1 MSFTFFQISALIT
14 AFVSFFLGISVY
26 SRDRKSRINL
36 FWLFIS
42 FSISMWSM
50 GLFGVVFSEDR
61 TNAWFWQHVL
71 DVGGIMIPVLYFTF
85 VLYLLKKEK
94 EFLRT
99 IVLSW
104 IVGIILIVLS
114 FTKLFKTDISSKF
127 GLNYWIDPG
136 KLYFLFPLIFTFF
149 IALSTFVIIKIYY
162 QTHDA
167 ILRRQLKWLLFA
179 QVFGFGGGITNFF
192 PQLFNLYPFGN
203 YLVILYV
210 VCISYAAIQHRLFN
224 IRLIATEMLVFAVWV
239 FLLVKVAFSKDQ
251 VDLIINGGL
260 LILVFIA
267 GGLLIRS
274 VWKEVKQR
282 EKMEQ
287 MAKELERAYNVEKEA
302 RAKIQELD
310 EAKTQF
316 LMATQHHFRTPLTSM
331 RGYIDLILTGT
342 YGKISPKV
350 KEAVLKLETSTIRLI
365 RIVNELLD
373 VSQFQLGKKV
383 VSLEAGIRIEPILK
397 EVLDEL
403 KFTAKSK
410 GIYLKFERPE
420 NPLPPAMADVE
431 KLKVALYN
439 IIDNGIK
446 YTNKGGITIRC
457 RVLDNEL
464 EIMSKDTGIGIT
476 PEEKGGLFAGIFERG
491 KEAKK
496 VFTTGRGIGLYI
508 SGQIIKAHNGK
519 VWVESE
525 GRGKGSTFH
534 IRLPLS

>member
-1 MSFTFFQISALIT
+1 MYLFVISSFLTAGTSFLLGLFVLLSKLEIRKLWFLTTLCISI
-14 AFVSFFLGISVY
+14 
-26 SRDRKSRINL
+26 
-36 FWLFIS
+36 WS
-42 FSISMWSM
+42 FSLGMEVSSTSYEIAFLWNRFLNLGAIFMPIFFYNFIT
-50 GLFGVVFSEDR
+50 LFLKV
-61 TNAWFWQHVL
+61 N
-71 DVGGIMIPVLYFTF
+71 
-85 VLYLLKKEK
+85 KKEK
-94 EFLRT
+94 
-99 IVLSW
+99 
-104 IVGIILIVLS
+104 ILV
-114 FTKLFKTDISSKF
+114 FTGYFCALIFSIFNFFTRLFVKGVPPKAGFS
-127 GLNYWIDPG
+127 YWIEVGP
-136 KLYFLFPLIFTFF
+136 
-149 IALSTFVIIKIYY
+149 IYY
-162 QTHDA
+162 LFFAYFIFYFVRSALLLLQEKKKVSNVEKRQINYLLLA
-167 ILRRQLKWLLFA
+167 ILLG
-179 QVFGFGGGITNFF
+179 VGGGVTNFF
-192 PQLFNLYPFGN
+192 PQIFNTDIYPIGN
-203 YLVILYV
+203 YLVV
-210 VCISYAAIQHRLFN
+210 SYTIFITYAVLKHHLFD
-224 IRLIATEMLVFAVWV
+224 IRVIATELFTFAL
-239 FLLVKVAFSKDQ
+239 FIILLIKTLLSNNLN
-251 VDLIINGGL
+251 DLLLNGG
-260 LILVFIA
+260 IFIFVTFF
-267 GGLLIRS
+267 GILLIRS

-457 RVLDNEL
+457 LVLDNEL
-464 EIMSKDTGIGIT
+464 EITSKDTGIGIT